1 MSTFQLLLLVA
12 FGMLTMGGVAIFAM
26 SGGINGTGGTGQV
39 TIWGTSDD
47 DTMQSLLAS
56 MRQADKTTFDKV
68 QYIRKDKTTYSNDL
82 INAMA
87 SGNGPDLFMVTQDM
101 VTQFS
106 DKITVIPYN
115 SVSQA
120 SYLNAYID
128 EGQLFLTPQGMLA
141 LPLSVDPLVMYWNR
155 DMFSTAGIAKPPATW
170 NDFLDQ
176 APRITVLDT
185 GNNVKKSAVALGEWS
200 NIRYAKDIVATLFMQ
215 AGDPIVSRDANGKPT
230 PVLGAT
236 PQGASENPAG
246 SALQFYT
253 EFANPTKTI
262 YSWNRA
268 LPESQ
273 NNFVAGDL
281 AVYFGYASDYP
292 SITERNPNLHFSVAL
307 VPQIQGNATKMTFGR
322 LTGLAIART
331 SPNPNGALAVA
342 QKLTSQVAISTLAG
356 LVPLPPV
363 RRDVVVDT
371 SGNAAAAVFTQ
382 SALMAHGWLDPDPI
396 ATNKAFGDMIQSVVS
411 GKDLPSSAVFNV
423 SQILGTLLHTNTIQ
437 N

>member
-1 MSTFQLLLLVA
+1 
-12 FGMLTMGGVAIFAM
+12 MLTLGGVVIFAM
-26 SGGINGTGGTGQV
+26 SGGLNGSGGTGPV
-39 TIWGTSDD
+39 TIWGTTDD
-47 DTMQSLLAS
+47 DTMQSLLAT

-68 QYIRKDKTTYSNDL
+68 QYIRKDKATYTNDL

-106 DKITVIPYN
+106 DKITIIPYS
-115 SVSQA
+115 SVTQA

-128 EGQLFLTPQGMLA
+128 EGQLFLTPQGTLA

-155 DMFSTAGIAKPPATW
+155 DMFSTAGIAKPPVTW

-215 AGDPIVSRDANGKPT
+215 AGDPIVSRDASTGKPM
-230 PVLGAT
+230 PVLGTT
-236 PQGASENPAG
+236 PQGASENPAA

-273 NNFVAGDL
+273 NKFVTGDL
-281 AVYFGYASDYP
+281 AVYFGRASDYAV
-292 SITERNPNLHFSVAL
+292 IAERNPNLRFSVAL
-307 VPQIQGNATKMTFGR
+307 LPQIKGNSTQMTFGQ
-322 LTGLAIART
+322 LTGLSISRV

-342 QKLTSQVAISTLAG
+342 QKLTSQAAISTLAG
-356 LVPLPPV
+356 LAPLPPV
-363 RRDVVVDT
+363 RRDVEVDT
-371 SGNAAAAVFTQ
+371 STNAAAAVFIQ
-382 SALMAHGWLDPDPI
+382 SALIARGWLDPDAA
-396 ATNKAFGDMIQSVVS
+396 ATDKAFGDMIQSVVS
-411 GKDLPSSAVFNV
+411 GKEVPSTAVFNT